1 MLKTSSIKQKPSTWR
16 TAQRIIYKYRCVSN
30 LSGSLSNTK
39 VSKMSIL
46 DNVNNMTKLMLGK
59 KNFLVLKTTIHD
71 ISDFW
76 KQLKTDYC
84 TKWLISQ
91 FINLCRFDQSME
103 IRYTLI
109 YLSNVI
115 IYWYAWLSLGYILFS
130 LTKSWICKNN
140 KITTRVWIDRHYNT
154 LYILP
159 MIDRCWW

>member
-16 TAQRIIYKYRCVSN
+16 TAPRIIYKYRCVWN

-71 ISDFW
+71 ISDLW
-76 KQLKTDYC
+76 KQLKTNYC
-84 TKWLISQ
+84 KKWLISQ
-91 FINLCRFDQSME
+91 FIIRF
-103 IRYTLI
+103 TLI

-115 IYWYAWLSLGYILFS
+115 IYWCAWLSLSYILFS
-130 LTKSWICKNN
+130 LTKHWICKNN
-140 KITTRVWIDRHYNT
+140 KITTRVWINRHYNT
-154 LYILP
+154 LYISS